1 MSVKVGWGHSCVGKV
16 ADLAHAANVT
26 PLYLFPHDPDQDDAD
41 IDNQFALAQEYLSKK
56 NSPVEV
62 LSPRE
67 GDRFKV

>member
-1 MSVKVGWGHSCVGKV
+1 V
-16 ADLAHAANVT
+16 ADLAHAANVKT
-26 PLYLFPHDPDQDDAD
+26 LYLFHHDPDQDDAE
-41 IDNQFALAQEYLSKK
+41 IDNKFDLAKEYLSKK